1 MSEEIYDKLF
11 IPPQETH
18 NKITGLHFVKAV
30 ITMLGY
36 FNKTSKIRYIY
47 TTRVSKASK

>member
-1 MSEEIYDKLF
+1 MSEEIHDKLF

-18 NKITGLHFVKAV
+18 NKITGLHICKGSYSYVR
-30 ITMLGY
+30 